1 MVAVI
6 GDIHGCYYTL
16 VELYKK
22 IVKKYPRI
30 KVVTVGDMVDR
41 GNHSRDVINFI
52 IENNIKFT
60 PGNHDYMFYH
70 FFKEPSSVFARSWLF
85 NGSES
90 TLESYEH
97 YENDIF
103 AHIDLISKA
112 PLYMDLD
119 DCFISHAGVSKT
131 YRKFLPN
138 NYKDDLSVLEPMII
152 DDLRSDKGILWNRDS
167 LLDLGKFQV
176 VGHTKQSQITVVE
189 ESNSWYIDTGAC
201 VGNNLC
207 AIIVH
212 KNQFIESIEEKT
224 QIKDII

>member
-30 KVVTVGDMVDR
+30 KVITVGDMVDR

-103 AHIDLISKA
+103 SHIDLISKA
-112 PLYMDLD
+112 PLFMDLD
-119 DCFISHAGVSKT
+119 DCFISHAGVSKS
-131 YRKFLPN
+131 YRKFLDP
-138 NYKDDLSVLEPMII
+138 NYKNNLSALEPLII
-152 DDLRSDKGILWNRDS
+152 DDLRNDKGILWNRDP
-167 LLDLGKFQV
+167 LLDLGKLQV

-201 VGNNLC
+201 VGNVLS

>member
-30 KVVTVGDMVDR
+30 MVVTVGDMVDR

-138 NYKDDLSVLEPMII
+138 DYKDNLSVLEPMII
-152 DDLRSDKGILWNRDS
+152 DDLKSDKGILWNRDS
-167 LLDLGKFQV
+167 LLDLGKLQV

-201 VGNNLC
+201 VGNNLS

-212 KNQFIESIEEKT
+212 KNQFIESLEEKT

>member
-30 KVVTVGDMVDR
+30 MVVTVGDMVDR

-138 NYKDDLSVLEPMII
+138 DYKDNLSVLEPMII
-152 DDLRSDKGILWNRDS
+152 DDLKSDKGILWNRDS
-167 LLDLGKFQV
+167 LLDLGKLQV

-201 VGNNLC
+201 V
-207 AIIVH
+207 
-212 KNQFIESIEEKT
+212 
-224 QIKDII
+224 